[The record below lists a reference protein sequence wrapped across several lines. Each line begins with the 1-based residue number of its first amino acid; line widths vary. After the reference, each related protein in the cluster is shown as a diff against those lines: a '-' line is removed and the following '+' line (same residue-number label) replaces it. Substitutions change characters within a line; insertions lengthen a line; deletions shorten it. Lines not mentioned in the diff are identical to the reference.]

1 MGGQG
6 KSLTFKTT
14 HTYIVILLLHLL
26 AATATLISV
35 PDITG
40 KKTYFRHYCPS
51 SLFLPLSEINA
62 GGEVTHSVTT
72 GWVQHGS
79 WSTEQAEELGAP
91 PLLCWQVPAWI
102 DHLQRQQRSSHR
114 LENGQRRKGKMSV
127 RKLEQGRDGS

>member
-1 MGGQG
+1 MGL
-6 KSLTFKTT
+6 SLTFKTT
-14 HTYIVILLLHLL
+14 HILLNCYYIFWLRQLL
-26 AATATLISV
+26 SFQV

-91 PLLCWQVPAWI
+91 PLLCWQVPAWV
-102 DHLQRQQRSSHR
+102 DHLQRQQRRCHR
-114 LENGQRRKGKMSV
+114 LENGQRRKGKTSV
-127 RKLEQGRDGS
+127 RKPEQGRDGS